1 MTPIVKPQTSGWSR
15 AAVPAVFLIV
25 SAFCV
30 ACDLSVSN
38 PGPVQD
44 SQLNTPA
51 ALPPLVNGM
60 SGDLAVA
67 LGTYLTREGIATDE
81 LTEAGNF
88 TPDNFYAAGQIRPED
103 DIADWANLQSARWS
117 AENGLARMKT
127 VRGPAFET
135 DTITP
140 WAYLWAGFANRL
152 LGENMCTAVI
162 DGGPPQ
168 SDSVYFVRAESLFTR
183 ALTLAQT
190 LKMTTVQNA
199 ALGGRATARA
209 WIGNW
214 TGAAADAALVPT
226 SFVFNAVFST
236 NTTRE
241 NNPLVANTVSSRQV
255 SVFGT
260 VYAKNKADPRTAW
273 DTVKTSA
280 GGVQVGQNGS
290 TPFFV
295 QKKYTSLGSSV
306 PLTKGTEML
315 LIRAEAALRTGDVAA
330 AMSLINQERA
340 SSGLAA
346 LTATTAP
353 AAQTILQAERG
364 AVLWLE
370 GRRLW
375 DLRRWQAAGTST
387 FLTGRAT
394 CLPISSV
401 EQGSN
406 PNFHTP

>member
-1 MTPIVKPQTSGWSR
+1 MISTQFANRKFQRRGAW
-15 AAVPAVFLIV
+15 AVALTAVV
-25 SAFCV
+25 VCT
-30 ACDLSVSN
+30 ACDLTVTN

-60 SGDLAVA
+60 AGDLSAA
-67 LGTYLTREGIATDE
+67 LGGYLTRHAIATDE

-88 TPDNFYAAGQIRPED
+88 TPDNFYAAGVIRPED
-103 DIADWANLQSARWS
+103 DIADWAAMQTARWT
-117 AENGLARMKT
+117 AENGLARMKS
-127 VRGPAFET
+127 VRGAAFET

-152 LGENMCTAVI
+152 LGENACQAVI
-162 DGGPPQ
+162 DGGPAQ
-168 SDSVYFVRAESLFTR
+168 SDTVFFVRAESLFTR
-183 ALTLAQT
+183 ALTLAQA
-190 LKMTTVQNA
+190 LKNTTVQNA
-199 ALGGRATARA
+199 ALGGRASVRA
-209 WIGNW
+209 AQGKW
-214 TGAAADAALVPT
+214 TEATADAALVPT
-226 SFVFNAVFST
+226 PFVFNAIFST
-236 NTTRE
+236 NTGRE
-241 NNPLVANTVSSRQV
+241 NNTLVSNTVNSRQV

-260 VYAKNKADPRTAW
+260 VYAKSKADPRTQW
-273 DTVKTSA
+273 DTVKTTA

-295 QKKYTSLGSSV
+295 QKKYANLGSSV

-315 LIRAEAALRTGDVAA
+315 LLRAEAALKANDVSG
-330 AMSLINQERA
+330 AMALINQERA
-340 SSGLAA
+340 ASALPA
-346 LTATTAP
+346 LTATTAG

-375 DLRRWQAAGTST
+375 DLRRWQVAGTST
-387 FLTGRAT
+387 FLSNRAT
-394 CLPISSV
+394 CLPVSSV

-406 PNFHTP
+406 PNFTHP

>member
-1 MTPIVKPQTSGWSR
+1 MTQTTRRSFGRR
-15 AAVPAVFLIV
+15 ACCVAIIAVA
-25 SAFCV
+25 AFAA
-30 ACDLSVSN
+30 ACDLTVSN
-38 PGPVQD
+38 PGPIQD
-44 SQLNTPA
+44 SQLNTA
-51 ALPPLVNGM
+51 TAMAPLVNGM
-60 SGDLAVA
+60 SGDLSVA
-67 LGTYLTREGIATDE
+67 LGTYLTREAIATDE

-88 TPDNFYAAGQIRPED
+88 TPDNFYAAGVIRPED
-103 DIADWANLQSARWS
+103 DIADWGNMQSARWS
-117 AENGLARMKT
+117 AENGLARMKS
-127 VRGPAFET
+127 VRGTAFET

-140 WAYLWAGFANRL
+140 WAYLWAGYANRL
-152 LGENMCTAVI
+152 LGENACTTVI

-168 SDSVYFVRAESLFTR
+168 SDTVYFVRAESLFTR
-183 ALTLAQT
+183 ALTLAQSLNKT
-190 LKMTTVQNA
+190 IVQNA
-199 ALGGRATARA
+199 ALGGRASVRA
-209 WIGNW
+209 AQGNW

-226 SFVFNAVFST
+226 SFVFNAAFST

-241 NNPLVANTVSSRQV
+241 NNPLVGNTVSSRQV

-260 VYAKNKADPRTAW
+260 AYAKSKSDPRTPW
-273 DTVKTSA
+273 DTVKTVA

-295 QKKYTSLGSSV
+295 QKKYANLGSVV

-315 LIRAEAALRTGDVAA
+315 LIRAEAALRNADVTG
-330 AMSLINQERA
+330 AMTLINQERA

-346 LTATTAP
+346 LTATTSAG
-353 AAQTILQAERG
+353 AQTILQNERG

-387 FLTGRAT
+387 FLTGRAK
-394 CLPISSV
+394 CLPVSSV
-401 EQGSN
+401 EQGAN

>member
-1 MTPIVKPQTSGWSR
+1 MASFTKCFWRAR
-15 AAVPAVFLIV
+15 AAMLVLLAAATT
-25 SAFCV
+25 SAV
-30 ACDLSVSN
+30 ACDLTVTN

-44 SQLNTPA
+44 SQLNTPG

-60 SGDLAVA
+60 SGDLSAA
-67 LGTYLTREGIATDE
+67 LGGYLTRHAVTTDE

-88 TPDNFYAAGQIRPED
+88 TPDNFYAAGVIRPED
-103 DIADWANLQSARWS
+103 TNADWAAMQSARWS
-117 AENGLARMKT
+117 AEDGLRRMQT

-152 LGENMCTAVI
+152 LGENTCAAVI

-168 SDSVYFVRAESLFTR
+168 SDTVYFVRAESLFTR
-183 ALTLAQT
+183 AYTLAQT
-190 LKMTTVQNA
+190 RKNTTVQNA
-199 ALGGRATARA
+199 ALGGRAAVRA
-209 WIGNW
+209 WQGNW
-214 TGAAADAALVPT
+214 TGAVADAALVPT
-226 SFVFNAVFST
+226 NFVFNAVFST

-241 NNPLVANTVSSRQV
+241 QNTLAANTVSSRQV

-260 VYAKNKADPRTAW
+260 VYAKTKADPRTPW
-273 DTVKTSA
+273 DTVKTAA

-290 TPFFV
+290 TPYFL
-295 QKKYTSLGSSV
+295 QKKYTTLGALV

-315 LIRAEAALRTGDVAA
+315 LLRAEAALRAGDVTT

-340 SSGLAA
+340 AYNMSA
-346 LTATTAP
+346 LTATSASG
-353 AAQTILQAERG
+353 AQTILQAERG
-364 AVLWLE
+364 SVLWLE

-375 DLRRWQAAGTST
+375 DLRRWQVAGTST

-394 CLPISSV
+394 CLPPSAI

>member
-1 MTPIVKPQTSGWSR
+1 MTMRNPGLSRRSPRAFIIVL
-15 AAVPAVFLIV
+15 ACV
-25 SAFCV
+25 SFVCA

-60 SGDLAVA
+60 SGDLSAG
-67 LGTYLTREGIATDE
+67 LGGYLTREAIATDE

-88 TPDNFYAAGQIRPED
+88 TPDNFYAAGVIRPED
-103 DIADWANLQSARWS
+103 DIADWSALQSARWS
-117 AENGLARMKT
+117 AENGIARMKS
-127 VRGPAFET
+127 VRGSAFET

-140 WAYLWAGFANRL
+140 WAYLWAGYANRL
-152 LGENMCTAVI
+152 LGENTCTAVI

-168 SDSVYFVRAESLFTR
+168 SDTVYFIRAESLFTR
-183 ALTLAQT
+183 AYTLAQT
-190 LKMTTVQNA
+190 LKNTTVQTA
-199 ALGGRATARA
+199 ALGGRATVRA
-209 WIGNW
+209 WQGNW
-214 TGAAADAALVPT
+214 TGATADAGLVPT
-226 SFVFNAVFST
+226 SFVFNAIFST
-236 NTTRE
+236 NSGRE
-241 NNPLVANTVSSRQV
+241 NNTLVSNTVSSRQV

-260 VYAKNKADPRTAW
+260 VYAKSKADPRTPW
-273 DTVKTSA
+273 DTVKTTA
-280 GGVQVGQNGS
+280 GGIQVGQNGS

-295 QKKYTSLGSSV
+295 QKKYTSLGSLV

-315 LIRAEAALRTGDVAA
+315 LIRAEAALRTGDVAG
-330 AMSLINQERA
+330 AMTLINQERA
-340 SSGLAA
+340 TSGMAA
-346 LTATTAP
+346 LTATTAA
-353 AAQTILQAERG
+353 AAQAILQSERG

-394 CLPISSV
+394 CLPPSSV
-401 EQGSN
+401 EQASN
-406 PNFHTP
+406 PNFHP

>member
-1 MTPIVKPQTSGWSR
+1 
-15 AAVPAVFLIV
+15 VPAILLAASVFC
-25 SAFCV
+25 A
-30 ACDLSVSN
+30 ACDLTVTN

-60 SGDLAVA
+60 SGDLSAA
-67 LGTYLTREGIATDE
+67 LGAYLDREAIATDE
-81 LTEAGNF
+81 LTNAGNF
-88 TPDNFYAAGQIRPED
+88 TPENFYAVGTIRPED
-103 DIADWANLQSARWS
+103 DITDWANMQTARWS
-117 AENGLARMKT
+117 AESGLARMKT

-183 ALTLAQT
+183 ALTLAQA
-190 LKMTTVQNA
+190 LKGTTVQNA
-199 ALGGRATARA
+199 ALGGRATVRA
-209 WIGNW
+209 WTGNW
-214 TGAAADAALVPT
+214 AGAAADAALVPT
-226 SFVFNAVFST
+226 NFVFNAIFST

-241 NNPLVANTVSSRQV
+241 NNNLVANTVSSRQV

-260 VYAKNKADPRTAW
+260 VYAKSKADPRTPW
-273 DTVKTSA
+273 DTVKTTA

-290 TPFFV
+290 TPYFV
-295 QKKYTSLGSSV
+295 QKKYTSLGSLV

-315 LIRAEAALRTGDVAA
+315 LIRAEAALRTGDVAG
-330 AMSLINQERA
+330 AMTLINQERA

-346 LTATTAP
+346 LTATTAS
-353 AAQTILQAERG
+353 AAQTILQSERG

-375 DLRRWQAAGTST
+375 DLRRWQVAGTST
-387 FLTGRAT
+387 FLTGRAS
-394 CLPISSV
+394 CLPVSSV

-406 PNFHTP
+406 PNFRTP